1 MGDKFLNDA
10 SDSVSSLP
18 FNLGVDKV
26 GFFRILRDVLRKEG
40 ILVIEE
46 AVLSVRER
54 ESPLLVWGQISG
66 SKS

>member
-1 MGDKFLNDA
+1 MGDKLLNDA

-54 ESPLLVWGQISG
+54 ESPLLV
-66 SKS
+66 